1 MASLE
6 FTNENLINAVHN
18 EISLWDTHEN
28 ASEEVKEL
36 AWKRISDLFGIKKG
50 KMSSWLGQVRVVCQ
64 IPLSYHEQTQPKSWP
79 TCCFNLDEKTS
90 WPTHELVGQPAN

>member
-1 MASLE
+1 MANLE

-50 KMSSWLGQVRVVCQ
+50 KMLQ
-64 IPLSYHEQTQPKSWP
+64 
-79 TCCFNLDEKTS
+79 
-90 WPTHELVGQPAN
+90 